1 MSVDHVGLS
10 VADLNAMTDWYSR
23 ALPARVEYAV
33 ERPTVA
39 MRGVVLIDGDG
50 FRLELLHREHSRPVH
65 GTETI
70 DESLLRHGFGH
81 LALRVDDVPAAV
93 ERLVALGAAAILAPR
108 PGSQPGMTI
117 AFVAD
122 PEHNLIEILSRS
134 SEAPA
139 T

>member
-23 ALPARVEYAV
+23 ALAARVEYAL
-33 ERPTVA
+33 ERPAVA
-39 MRGVVLIDGDG
+39 VRGVVLIDSDG
-50 FRLELLHREHSRPVH
+50 FRLELLHREHSQPSH
-65 GTETI
+65 GTETV

-81 LALRVDDVPAAV
+81 LALRVGDVPAAF
-93 ERLVALGAAAILAPR
+93 ERLVAQGAAAVLAPR

-122 PEHNLIEILSRS
+122 PEHNLIEIVSRPR
-134 SEAPA
+134 EEPPA
-139 T
+139 